1 MDGSMQGMEEWGDL
15 VALVSPED
23 ALLPVWLCVCLLISQ
38 SLQAGFLCWAPAPVP
53 CFQWEVPAA
62 LRAL

>member
-38 SLQAGFLCWAPAPVP
+38 SLQQDSSVGHPHLCHAFSGK
-53 CFQWEVPAA
+53 CLQH
-62 LRAL
+62 